1 MTWYFEEKYNVVVA
15 VVDITLVSVQYIVY
29 KP

>member
-1 MTWYFEEKYNVVVA
+1 MIWYFEEKYNVVVA